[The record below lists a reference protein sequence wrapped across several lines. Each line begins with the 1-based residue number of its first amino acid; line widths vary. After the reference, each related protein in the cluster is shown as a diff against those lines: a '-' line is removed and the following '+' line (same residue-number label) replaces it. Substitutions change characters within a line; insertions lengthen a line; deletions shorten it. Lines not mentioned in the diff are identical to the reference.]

1 MQPIQLSPTA
11 NWIGSLLGAVLVVWF
26 GLQVFYLNP
35 TKFARYFHTGYQTQ
49 RGTIVAM
56 PVEVHRAPGRGSTH
70 GFVVR
75 PVIATS
81 FGESRVNLQP
91 DNGYTVRG
99 FPTREMALEDFK
111 RIGKIGDECEFLVNA
126 DRTDSFF
133 PMDSQK
139 LFVSIF
145 MSFVAI
151 AFSFIVA
158 ACLVLKCLWTL
169 FQLAGAVR
177 QKKLASQES
186 SASVVVRRRPRRS
199 SSFEQS

>member
-11 NWIGSLLGAVLVVWF
+11 NWIGSLLCAGLLVWF
-26 GLQVFYLNP
+26 GLQVIYLNP

-70 GFVVR
+70 GFVVQL
-75 PVIATS
+75 VVATN

-99 FPTREMALEDFK
+99 FPNRGMALEDAK
-111 RIGKIGDECEFLVNA
+111 RIGKIGDEVEFLVNA

-139 LFVSIF
+139 LFASIF

-158 ACLVLKCLWTL
+158 ACLILRCLWTL
-169 FQLAGAVR
+169 AQIPGALRQRRLA
-177 QKKLASQES
+177 LQES
-186 SASVVVRRRPRRS
+186 RSSAVVRRRSRRS
-199 SSFEQS
+199 DFMEHS